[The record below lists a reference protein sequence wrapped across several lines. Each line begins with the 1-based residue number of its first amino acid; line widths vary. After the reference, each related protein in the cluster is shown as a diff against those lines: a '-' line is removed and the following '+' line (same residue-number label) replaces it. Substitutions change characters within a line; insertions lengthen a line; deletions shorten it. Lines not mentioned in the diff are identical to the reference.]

1 MSSLIGMPTVTPK
14 VSPAKKY
21 PYSANQSLLHRSLT
35 QPGKSGDSIHFGSGP
50 GDSDSDSSD
59 NESQS
64 STNSTPPPPRR
75 KSTKAAAG
83 TAQGNSKLE
92 DFTQNIRDEAQMRL
106 DQAPDL
112 QRRSRQQFIDA
123 KVEQAHAELEQLLF
137 PGMFRSTLRYVW
149 PLKLEKPN
157 TPPFN
162 DKSIQK
168 TSEDIQETLHKL
180 LLSHPQYRQI
190 HNSDKRS
197 ELKESVDAVVAYKAA
212 GIADEAY
219 SYKENPLLEMCQKV
233 SREHAQKEQE
243 DLEWQQSAW
252 KRKAYAAGGA
262 LATITGV
269 KYLPVWPL
277 LKGVGKLAALTASTT
292 ASGAKLAAAGAMS
305 AKNLAVTT
313 YGQAH
318 NYGGM
323 AMDAAKDAGTFLST
337 HTPDLVKNNLTFRNS
352 GVALGTAA
360 AASGLYYVLNTDASK
375 ARLSQAK
382 SSLGN
387 AGNYTLSTGK
397 GALNTTLGIPGKI
410 AGLFKRTPTEQV
422 PKKEVTLEDTAAA
435 EEKAVEPESPEI
447 SKSPA
452 ISSTHQT
459 DNVTVEDTPKPAPIK
474 NDSPTPEKQDKPAE
488 EVKHHSSPVQP
499 VKTVTAPVFQE
510 IEEVVEEAPLDES
523 QQQEKKPVAT
533 QSTLEKYAWPAAH
546 VTAGSSLIVG
556 GALLHLPVITAPIGM
571 GMVAAGS
578 LWAGY
583 GLYGAYKQYNKTAEA

>member
-1 MSSLIGMPTVTPK
+1 MSSLTGMPTVTPK

-21 PYSANQSLLHRSLT
+21 PYSANQSLLNRSLT

-50 GDSDSDSSD
+50 SGSENDTSDSDSAKNQPKPKAPTRPKRD
-59 NESQS
+59 NDEFAEFKK
-64 STNSTPPPPRR
+64 N
-75 KSTKAAAG
+75 G
-83 TAQGNSKLE
+83 
-92 DFTQNIRDEAQMRL
+92 IYDEAKKRL

-123 KVEQAHAELEQLLF
+123 KVERTHAELEQLF
-137 PGMFRSTLRYVW
+137 YPGLIRSAFRYFWRPKFQRPITI
-149 PLKLEKPN
+149 
-157 TPPFN
+157 PFN
-162 DKSIQK
+162 DKSLQK
-168 TSEDIQETLHKL
+168 TSDDIRDSIHKL
-180 LLSHPQYRQI
+180 LLSNPEYRQD
-190 HNSDKRS
+190 HNSDTRS
-197 ELKESVDAVVAYKAA
+197 ERKQSIDAVVAHKAA
-212 GIADEAY
+212 QIADQSY
-219 SYKENPLLEMCQKV
+219 SYKENPLLEMCQKI
-233 SREHAQKEQE
+233 SREREQKKQE

-252 KRKAYAAGGA
+252 KRRAYAASA
-262 LATITGV
+262 TLASFAGV
-269 KYLPVWPL
+269 KYLPVWPM
-277 LKGVGKLAALTASTT
+277 LKGAGKLTALTASTT

-337 HTPDLVKNNLTFRNS
+337 HTPELVKNNLTFRNS

-382 SSLGN
+382 TSLGN
-387 AGNYTLSTGK
+387 AGHYTLSTGK

-410 AGLFKRTPTEQV
+410 AGLFKRTPTEQA

-452 ISSTHQT
+452 ISSTHRT

-488 EVKHHSSPVQP
+488 EVKHPSSPVQP

-510 IEEVVEEAPLDES
+510 IEEVIEEAPLDES